1 MYRLTSEQL
10 VPAPLD
16 EVFAFF
22 SAPENLA
29 RITPSW
35 LGFQILTPSPVAMRI
50 GALIDYQI
58 SLGPLPTHWRTMIT
72 AYDPP
77 HMFVDEQ
84 LAGPYSFWHHT
95 HRFESAGTGT
105 RILDEVLYLM
115 PFGPL
120 GKLVHKLVVRR
131 QLAGIFS
138 HRKLVIAEQFPGTLL
153 REVI

>member
-22 SAPENLA
+22 SEPENLA
-29 RITPSW
+29 RITPPW
-35 LGFQILTPSPVAMRI
+35 LIFRILTPSPVAMRT

-77 HMFVDEQ
+77 HIFVDEQ

-95 HRFESAGTGT
+95 HRFESVGTGT
-105 RILDEVLYLM
+105 RILDEILYLM

-120 GKLVHKLVVRR
+120 GKLVHKLVVRQ

-153 REVI
+153 RAVI